1 MSADGDINVEHSVH
15 RIAQLIVAR
24 RSSPSSEDPIAVDL
38 FFLAIASL
46 VTIARFWYQGGQTS
60 NKI

>member
-46 VTIARFWYQGGQTS
+46 VTIARCLLFGAKTP
-60 NKI
+60 